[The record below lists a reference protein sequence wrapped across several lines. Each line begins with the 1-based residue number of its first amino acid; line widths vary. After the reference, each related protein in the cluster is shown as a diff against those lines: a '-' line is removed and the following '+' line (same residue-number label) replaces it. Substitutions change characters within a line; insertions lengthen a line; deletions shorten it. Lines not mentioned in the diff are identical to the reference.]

1 MDKNLFN
8 EYPDIVNVK
17 EMQKMLGIGRTLAYQ
32 LIKEKTIKSKKLN
45 NKYKIQ
51 KQSII
56 KFFNELGEE

>member
-56 KFFNELGEE
+56 EFFNELGEE

>member
-1 MDKNLFN
+1 MDKSLFK
-8 EYPDIVNVK
+8 EYPDIVNIK

-32 LIKEKTIKSKKLN
+32 LIKNKTIKSKKLN

-56 KFFNELGEE
+56 EFFNELKEF